1 MKMGM
6 KTTAI
11 ASVLALALM
20 SGTAMAQAE
29 HHTDSA
35 PQQEMGGKKMHGKG
49 QGMMGGGMM
58 QGQGGMGM
66 MRGKGMMG
74 GKGMMQQ
81 GGMGCMKMMGEGMGM
96 GMMGG
101 GMMQHMSAENQ
112 EKFMDA
118 TKDMRKEMH
127 MKRFEHMEAMRNPKT
142 TLEELSTMEQ
152 KMLDSRKEMMKKAKT
167 FQNQK
172 N

>member
-1 MKMGM
+1 
-6 KTTAI
+6 
-11 ASVLALALM
+11 
-20 SGTAMAQAE
+20 
-29 HHTDSA
+29 
-35 PQQEMGGKKMHGKG
+35 
-49 QGMMGGGMM
+49 
-58 QGQGGMGM
+58 
-66 MRGKGMMG
+66 
-74 GKGMMQQ
+74 
-81 GGMGCMKMMGEGMGM
+81 MGM